1 MAGRSKRLA
10 LVENEHT
17 FSKVHFEWNP
27 AKSASNEAKHGISL
41 EAAAALWRGPV
52 ISIPSKR
59 PGELRQ
65 LAIGL
70 INGLSWTI
78 AFTTRGDKLRLIS
91 ARRSRE
97 NENTIYEKF
106 LG

>member
-1 MAGRSKRLA
+1 MAGRAKGLA

-17 FSKVHFEWNP
+17 FSKVKFEWDP

-65 LAIGL
+65 LAIGR
-70 INGLSWTI
+70 IDGLSWTVVF
-78 AFTTRGDKLRLIS
+78 ATRGDKLRLIS

-97 NENTIYEKF
+97 NENTIYEEF
-106 LG
+106 SS